1 MSTGSHTPSAKVDLD
16 HRPQINRV
24 SPLIMV
30 NVHVKFESDW
40 AKTVVAIVS
49 IRSYMQSA
57 KVDLDL

>member
-1 MSTGSHTPSAKVDLD
+1 
-16 HRPQINRV
+16 
-24 SPLIMV
+24 MV

-49 IRSYMQSA
+49 TNVHVKFESDWAKTVVAIVSTMYYTQSA